1 MEIGN
6 VLFESQKK
14 LFFHLSKIQLGKKP
28 IAKFHCC
35 ASSGVMENG
44 RRVLQVELIQRD
56 CALVVAKTWKCLCYL
71 DVLQHNSASTLILVL
86 HQLKFQE
93 KEPIST
99 KNSTRFGENETKQL
113 YLASVLAFLVRLFQ
127 HELVESR
134 QGHIITI
141 EVISLQSKSETNL
154 DTIRGEQEQ
163 NEAKRNRTY
172 HRHVHVAGIQLKV
185 DLLVNASFTL
195 FVVVLTGKRHYGCLN
210 RRNRGR
216 KRRVKSQILAK
227 KLPRSITVEAKQSKM
242 ATLARMEGFIWMVT
256 WFTWPGW
263 CHALIG

>member
-1 MEIGN
+1 
-6 VLFESQKK
+6 
-14 LFFHLSKIQLGKKP
+14 
-28 IAKFHCC
+28 
-35 ASSGVMENG
+35 MENG
-44 RRVLQVELIQRD
+44 RRVPQVELIQRD

-99 KNSTRFGENETKQL
+99 KNSTRFGEDETKQL
-113 YLASVLAFLVRLFQ
+113 KILTSFYLASVLAFLVRLFQ

-163 NEAKRNRTY
+163 NETKRNRTY
-172 HRHVHVAGIQLKV
+172 HRHVHVASIQLKV

-195 FVVVLTGKRHYGCLN
+195 FVVVLTGKRHFGCLN

-216 KRRVKSQILAK
+216 KRRVKSQILVK

-242 ATLARMEGFIWMVT
+242 ATLARMEGFYLDGHMIHLTRMMSCADW
-256 WFTWPGW
+256 
-263 CHALIG
+263 LIVLQICRHLACDQK